1 MATLDYLSIP
11 SSASRLQIQPQL
23 SSSKSSRIQLSNEND
38 IRSAPK
44 LRTSLPRSSAES
56 FDLGPTSPLKTFASG
71 SAFNILPSLLLS
83 SSMPSSV
90 PASDPTSPSDSTKSN
105 PAKKRARKLYQEPIV
120 LLSNKDPLSIQIT
133 SVNFKRFIE
142 RVGPVFWLQDRL
154 EEIVFWRRGW
164 KLTGTWLA
172 LYGFLCRYPRLVFA
186 FPHVILIAII
196 LASVHYPVYKPPLPP
211 VTLTDPASTATPTES
226 PTNVKTSS
234 TAETPLPAPV
244 VEDSVDWQANIQ
256 AIQNLMGFYADLH
269 VAITPYLSHLS
280 LSPNN
285 PQISKPK
292 SPYTLPF
299 LIFLTLTLLPFIFFI
314 TSPLF
319 PVRLVCFLSGAGPVL
334 SLNPQLRRWYSDVV
348 HLIAYYTSQDT
359 TYNPIVVPIPPVIR
373 LLSSRFL
380 KLSPPSHV
388 IIDSFTLEIFR
399 KRIKMRLQRF
409 LDDNNLSDKVWNSE
423 IREVELWENERL
435 DPSMMPL
442 SPSTSTISA
451 SPKQM
456 KTPLPPPPSYSKRLS
471 IDETGITSERKVYHA
486 QGRSSTQH
494 QHQRSRSTF
503 FGGGP
508 SLNKGWSKSHLKT
521 NDRAPWTRGR
531 DGWSGVAGSGADG
544 DGTVSNLTFSLAPNW
559 EFVPTEDWR
568 ADLVGEWVNE
578 GRLLD
583 EEDGMLG
590 ADENGW
596 VYTNDV
602 WLVPANHA
610 YSGAVT
616 RRRRWVRRIW
626 YNSQQQ
632 ESDKED

>member
-23 SSSKSSRIQLSNEND
+23 SSSKSSRIQPSNEND

-442 SPSTSTISA
+442 SPSTSTI
-451 SPKQM
+451 
-456 KTPLPPPPSYSKRLS
+456 R
-471 IDETGITSERKVYHA
+471 
-486 QGRSSTQH
+486 
-494 QHQRSRSTF
+494 
-503 FGGGP
+503 GP

-544 DGTVSNLTFSLAPNW
+544 DGTVRSVSNLTFSLAPNW

-568 ADLVGEWVNE
+568 ADLVGEWYSFFVNFV
-578 GRLLD
+578 LTD
-583 EEDGMLG
+583 
-590 ADENGW
+590 GW

>member
-23 SSSKSSRIQLSNEND
+23 SSSKSSRIQPSNEND

-56 FDLGPTSPLKTFASG
+56 FDLGPTSPLKNFASG

-90 PASDPTSPSDSTKSN
+90 AASDPTSPSDSTKSN

-234 TAETPLPAPV
+234 TAETPLPPPV

-442 SPSTSTISA
+442 SPSTSTI
-451 SPKQM
+451 
-456 KTPLPPPPSYSKRLS
+456 R
-471 IDETGITSERKVYHA
+471 
-486 QGRSSTQH
+486 
-494 QHQRSRSTF
+494 
-503 FGGGP
+503 GP

-544 DGTVSNLTFSLAPNW
+544 DGTVRSVSNLTFSLAPNW

-568 ADLVGEWVNE
+568 ADLVGEWYSFFVNFA
-578 GRLLD
+578 LTD
-583 EEDGMLG
+583 
-590 ADENGW
+590 GW

-616 RRRRWVRRIW
+616 RRRRWVKRIW